1 MLTSK
6 QIMNEIC
13 KRIIILSPQERV
25 IFLKELGIEISIE
38 QCSSLT
44 FETDVIDL
52 IEYLSNSSDNK
63 II

>member
-25 IFLKELGIEISIE
+25 AFLKELGIEISIE
-38 QCSSLT
+38 QCSSLA
-44 FETDVIDL
+44 FETDIIDL
-52 IEYLSNSSDNK
+52 IEHLSNNSDNK